1 MKKMHQ
7 NIKKNILK
15 SKCYIGLKITKS
27 IQEYKNLLKCSNLL
41 QIYVK
46 ITMLYRSKNTKN
58 AQKSKQIAKLS

>member
-1 MKKMHQ
+1 MTKMHQ
-7 NIKKNILK
+7 NIKK
-15 SKCYIGLKITKS
+15 YIKITMLHWPENYKS